1 MPEYYLLG
9 LYRFHAPFATDVVV
23 HAMSIVARRLP
34 GFFPGQMPVARKRSV
49 PISSPVDFDPSL
61 VPSAFT
67 IVPGRCV
74 TIPIIGNDGAEL
86 EIVETPGE
94 AWCMKC
100 SRTVPVASRADDC
113 PECGSAQLQVTSGD
127 AMRVL
132 DFEGA

>member
-1 MPEYYLLG
+1 MHEMSL
-9 LYRFHAPFATDVVV
+9 
-23 HAMSIVARRLP
+23 AMSVLDIIARNAKRAGVDKVSRVRLEVGRLSAVEP
-34 GFFPGQMPVARKRSV
+34 HALRFCFGSV
-49 PISSPVDFDPSL
+49 VSGSL
-61 VPSAFT
+61 A
-67 IVPGRCV
+67 
-74 TIPIIGNDGAEL
+74 DGAEL

-100 SRTVPVASRADDC
+100 SRTVQVASRADDC